1 MDEVKFNAKVMKKEF
16 KLLLKEII
24 ANNII
29 VVYRHTLPDFDALG
43 SQMGLVNWIK
53 DNFPKKEVH
62 YVGERH
68 ATFMPDL
75 FIEPEELNN
84 EWYESNKGNY
94 LAIVV
99 DTANVARISEY
110 VEGYAKKVIKIDH
123 HPNVEPFADMN
134 IVYDKFGAA
143 SELLALFCLVYEN
156 RYNLSKEAARCFY
169 VGIIGDTGG
178 FKYPDTS
185 GMTLRVGASLLDKGL
200 NPSDINLSMYKST
213 FKTMEFLKYV
223 LNTYTL
229 SPKGV
234 CYYVIDD
241 KKLKELDLTINDG
254 KLHVNTFR
262 NVEGVDI
269 CMSITEDVNDQKW
282 RVSLRSTRTKINQV
296 AAKFHGGGHEFASGC
311 EIKTLDELPSLVA
324 ELEKAIGENNAWVK

>member
-1 MDEVKFNAKVMKKEF
+1 MEEKFNAKVINKEF
-16 KLLLKEII
+16 KTLLKTIK
-24 ANNII
+24 NYDTI

-43 SQMGLVNWIK
+43 TQMGLANWIK
-53 DNFPKKEVH
+53 DNFPEKEVH

-68 ATFMPDL
+68 ATFMPEL
-75 FIEPEELNN
+75 FVEPEVLSQ
-84 EWYESNKGNY
+84 EWYEEHKGKY

-99 DTANVARISEY
+99 DTGNVKRISEFVPDY
-110 VEGYAKKVIKIDH
+110 MAELVKIDH
-123 HPNVEPFADMN
+123 HPNVEPYGDLN

-143 SELLALFCLVYEN
+143 SELVGLFTLVYEN
-156 RYNLSKEAARCFY
+156 KYELSKEAARCFY
-169 VGIIGDTGG
+169 IGMVGDTGG

-185 GMTLRVGASLLDKGL
+185 GMTLRVGASMLDRGL
-200 NPSDINLSMYKST
+200 DPNLINLQMFKST

-223 LNTYTL
+223 LNTYQL

-234 CYYVIDD
+234 CYYVVS
-241 KKLKELDLTINDG
+241 KEKQDELGLTINDG

-269 CMSITEDVNDQKW
+269 CMSITQDVEEDKW
-282 RVSLRSTRTKINQV
+282 RVSLRSTHTKINGV

-311 EIKTLDELPSLVA
+311 EIKNLEELPSLVA
-324 ELEKAIGENNAWVK
+324 ALEEAIGEQNA